1 MSSKNVI
8 QRFFTVDNSKFKN
21 ARQQRLLL
29 VDIFMLILVVINL
42 FFFLFQYSFGFK
54 TFNSLILWLS
64 PIFHRYYTENIYPN
78 FEIIDLC
85 FVAVF
90 LLELSIRWG
99 LAIYRK
105 TYEKW
110 FFYPF
115 VHWYDTLGCI
125 PMSGA
130 LKFLRLFRVFSML
143 YRFQRLGIVDYTS
156 TFVYRTFLK
165 YLNILVEEVSDRVV
179 ANVIETAQRE
189 VQKDNPLAE
198 KIVKEVLKP
207 QEEILVDFASKTVSS
222 AVTGT
227 YYNRR
232 EELNIYLRSVITKA
246 VDENREVKTI
256 ALIPGVGKPITQL
269 LDSAIHNITFNVIDN
284 IMEDLAKNRDND
296 AIRYIIDNILDS
308 LEHKDSIE
316 ESQLK
321 SMAKTIIIDVLE
333 MIKQQVLIKEWK
345 AKEMEEKT
353 ARLQEDLKKRIH
365 ELEEV

>member
-1 MSSKNVI
+1 MSDKSVI
-8 QRFFTVDNSKFKN
+8 RRFFTIDNSKFKN

-42 FFFLFQYSFGFK
+42 SFFLFQYSFGFK
-54 TFNSLILWLS
+54 SFNNLILWLS
-64 PIFHRYYTENIYPN
+64 PIFHSYYTENIYSH
-78 FEIIDLC
+78 FEFIDLC

-90 LLELSIRWG
+90 IVELLIRWG

-105 TYEKW
+105 TYNKW

-115 VHWYDTLGCI
+115 VHWYDTVGCI

-130 LKFLRLFRVFSML
+130 MKFLRLFRVFSML
-143 YRFQRLGIVDYTS
+143 YRFQRLGIVDFSS
-156 TFVYRTFLK
+156 THVYRLFLK

-189 VQKDNPLAE
+189 VKKDNPLAD
-198 KIVKEVLKP
+198 KIVREVLKP
-207 QEEILVDFASKTVSS
+207 REEILVDYASKTVSS
-222 AVTGT
+222 AVTST

-232 EELNIYLRSVITKA
+232 DELNIYLRSIITKA

-284 IMEDLAKNRDND
+284 MMEDLAKHKDND

-308 LEHKDSIE
+308 LEHNDSIE

-321 SMAKTIIIDVLE
+321 SMTKTIIIDVLE
-333 MIKQQVLIKEWK
+333 MIKQQVLIKDWQ
-345 AKEMEEKT
+345 AKEMEEK
-353 ARLQEDLKKRIH
+353 ANRLHKDLKKRMH
-365 ELEEV
+365 ELEE